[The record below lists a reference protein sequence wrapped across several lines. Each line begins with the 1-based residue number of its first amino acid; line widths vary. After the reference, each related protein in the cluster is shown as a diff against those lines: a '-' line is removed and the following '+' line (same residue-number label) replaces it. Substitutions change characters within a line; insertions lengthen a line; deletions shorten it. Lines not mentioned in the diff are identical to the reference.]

1 MKYTR
6 KGGLFP
12 LLCRDSPGKYL
23 CGNNMLSE
31 LETFV
36 ALADQRGHLTFGSKK
51 CQHQVVLF
59 HKMLNTV
66 LFYPIVLSKK
76 EKGITIVA

>member
-6 KGGLFP
+6 KGGLIP

-23 CGNNMLSE
+23 CGNNMLNE

-36 ALADQRGHLTFGSKK
+36 ALADQRGHLAFGSKK
-51 CQHQVVLF
+51 CQH
-59 HKMLNTV
+59 
-66 LFYPIVLSKK
+66 
-76 EKGITIVA
+76 